1 MAGQKN
7 IRWGELRVGL
17 LVLVSIGVLIM
28 LIFAV
33 SGDLSF
39 FKSRTTYRTRLAGAE
54 GLKKGDEV
62 RLAGVRVGSVT
73 SVDFDAIPQDL
84 SATSAVIVSMEVDG
98 DIAKER
104 IREDS
109 FVILRQVGLLGGQYL
124 DITPGTA
131 QRSPLPEG
139 AFIQGKAQTSI
150 EQVVASSDDLLQGFK
165 KLSNNLNEITDTINS
180 GEGTIGRFV
189 NDEALYVNINKTV
202 LEAQELMRKI
212 RDGEGTA
219 GKLINDP
226 ALYNNLTA
234 TVNSL
239 KSLSDD
245 LSAGKGT
252 AGKLLKDEE
261 LYRNMNSAVA
271 KLNTTADRIDRI
283 TAQLEAGKGP
293 LGAFLYDEKLR
304 QDTTDAVA
312 SLRSVAARLDKGEGT
327 VGKAFRDEALY
338 NNLNQLSAES
348 VKLLYDF
355 RQNPKKY
362 LSIKVSLF

>member
-131 QRSPLPEG
+131 QSSSLPEG

-312 SLRSVAARLDKGEGT
+312 ILRSVSARLD
-327 VGKAFRDEALY
+327 
-338 NNLNQLSAES
+338 
-348 VKLLYDF
+348 
-355 RQNPKKY
+355 
-362 LSIKVSLF
+362 